1 MLFPVVEG
9 TVTTSAFLFRLR
21 KNQNAP
27 AMAAIIIAATKKNVT
42 PTCVLFCQ
50 KPFFFSGT
58 SAAIVVAASG
68 GAVGVTVN
76 VLTSP
81 VTVMTD
87 MNGVGVHVLLDDE
100 VVLDE
105 ELVEEDVEVV
115 GMGVDDVEDVVGVF
129 NVIDI
134 GIKVGVGVLLVLVDV
149 VDGV

>member
-1 MLFPVVEG
+1 
-9 TVTTSAFLFRLR
+9 
-21 KNQNAP
+21 
-27 AMAAIIIAATKKNVT
+27 
-42 PTCVLFCQ
+42 
-50 KPFFFSGT
+50 
-58 SAAIVVAASG
+58 
-68 GAVGVTVN
+68 
-76 VLTSP
+76 
-81 VTVMTD
+81 